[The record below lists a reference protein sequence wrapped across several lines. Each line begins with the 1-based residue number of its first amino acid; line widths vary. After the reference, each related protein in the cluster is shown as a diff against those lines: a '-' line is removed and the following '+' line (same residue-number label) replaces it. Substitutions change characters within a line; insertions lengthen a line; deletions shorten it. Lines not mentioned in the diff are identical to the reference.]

1 MPNYSPSPVSSAQHT
16 CDPVSNPAGLISF
29 ATAENWLVQ
38 EELHDFATKI
48 VISSAALYYSYS
60 TARGPGLPFA
70 FAAHINEYS
79 VSYWEVTVEDVKITA
94 AATSLHDVLAYSL
107 FGEGESVLVSRPYQ
121 GRFEVDF
128 GNKEWCDHGGC

>member
-1 MPNYSPSPVSSAQHT
+1 MF
-16 CDPVSNPAGLISF
+16 F

-38 EELHDFATKI
+38 EELQDFASKI

-60 TARGPGLPFA
+60 TAGGPGLPFA

-94 AATSLHDVLAYSL
+94 AATRLHDVLAYSL
-107 FGEGESVLVSRPYQ
+107 CGEARAC
-121 GRFEVDF
+121 
-128 GNKEWCDHGGC
+128 W